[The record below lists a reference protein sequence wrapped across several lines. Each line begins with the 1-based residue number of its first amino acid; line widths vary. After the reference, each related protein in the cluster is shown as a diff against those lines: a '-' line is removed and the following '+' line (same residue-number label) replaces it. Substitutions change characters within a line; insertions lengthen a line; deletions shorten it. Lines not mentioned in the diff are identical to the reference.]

1 MIIAYGLAYMDM
13 IGGLRAWRWYSIEQI
28 CLFNILKE
36 RVLYLI
42 RGYIVF
48 GIATVV
54 IGCLV
59 FFFLVDEPHH
69 RLLHLTEK
77 EKEIVEERALDNCVV
92 RVKIIKKEQ
101 MWEAIK
107 EPRLWLLML
116 ANTMNSLQNGGLV
129 TFSTLLVEGL
139 GFSVSN

>member
-1 MIIAYGLAYMDM
+1 VPGDGITKQPNV
-13 IGGLRAWRWYSIEQI
+13 WS
-28 CLFNILKE
+28 
-36 RVLYLI
+36 VLTFSTY

-54 IGCLV
+54 IGVLV
-59 FFFLVDEPHH
+59 FFFLPDDPHH

-77 EKEIVEERALDNCVV
+77 EKEIVEERSRDNCVV
-92 RVKIIKKEQ
+92 RVLTIKKEQ

-107 EPRLWLLML
+107 EPRLWLFML
-116 ANTMNSLQNGGLV
+116 ANTLSSLQNGGLV

-139 GFSVSN
+139 GFSVSNEKERIV